1 MLFEVI
7 FYVLLAIPII
17 CGMAIAVINTK
28 KANKG
33 KYMSKRE
40 LRQLQYLLEKFE
52 NLDN

>member
-17 CGMAIAVINTK
+17 CGMTIAVINTK

-52 NLDN
+52 NLDS

>member
-1 MLFEVI
+1 MLYEVL

-17 CGMAIAVINTK
+17 CGIAIAIVNTK
-28 KANKG
+28 KAQYG

-40 LRQLQYLLEKFE
+40 LRQLQYLLYKFQ

>member
-1 MLFEVI
+1 MLFEVL
-7 FYVLLAIPII
+7 FYMLFATPIL
-17 CGMAIAVINTK
+17 CGVAIAVINTK

-52 NLDN
+52 ELDN

>member
-1 MLFEVI
+1 MLFEVL
-7 FYVLLAIPII
+7 FYILFATPII
-17 CGMAIAVINTK
+17 CGVAIAVINTK

-33 KYMSKRE
+33 KRMSKRE

>member
-7 FYVLLAIPII
+7 FYALLVIPII

>member
-1 MLFEVI
+1 MVYEILF
-7 FYVLLAIPII
+7 YLLFVTPII
-17 CGMAIAVINTK
+17 CGIAIAVINTK

>member
-7 FYVLLAIPII
+7 FYVLLVIPII